1 MSSGGTLLSNGLKE
15 VEIILRSEAVLVNK
29 PDLSVEKQEIL
40 DQLQFRIKS
49 VMRAQSYKYILMNV
63 PNSAID
69 QVSELLPG
77 MKSPTVMP
85 LAEEGW
91 SSIHTVVKED
101 DFWEIIENL
110 RQAGA
115 EGILVTS
122 IEKMI
127 L

>member
-1 MSSGGTLLSNGLKE
+1 
-15 VEIILRSEAVLVNK
+15 
-29 PDLSVEKQEIL
+29 
-40 DQLQFRIKS
+40 
-49 VMRAQSYKYILMNV
+49 MNV
-63 PNSAID
+63 PNSSIN
-69 QVSELLPG
+69 QVSNLLPG

-91 SSIHTVVKED
+91 SSVHTVVKED